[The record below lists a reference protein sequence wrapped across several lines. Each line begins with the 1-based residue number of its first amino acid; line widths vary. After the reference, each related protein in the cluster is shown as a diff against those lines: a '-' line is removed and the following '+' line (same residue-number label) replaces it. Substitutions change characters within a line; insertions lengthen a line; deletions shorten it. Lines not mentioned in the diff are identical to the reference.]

1 MVIIFTNLIIIVTL
15 VRVFHISEYNY
26 WTVFLYSFHGLNIR
40 KMFRFFFLNKLWW
53 LMKSSYFTA
62 TRNASDWEVSKKEPA
77 LFIRYLSKE
86 GYPLFERTNIQL
98 AHSREPNVWSN
109 AAIKKNHQELISKK
123 GVIFQQENSK
133 MHISFGEQKQNH
145 SNIVAKFVSFFFFF
159 DVFTRNCTYGLSF

>member
-1 MVIIFTNLIIIVTL
+1 
-15 VRVFHISEYNY
+15 
-26 WTVFLYSFHGLNIR
+26 
-40 KMFRFFFLNKLWW
+40 
-53 LMKSSYFTA
+53 MKSSYFTA

-86 GYPLFERTNIQL
+86 GYALFERTNIQL

-159 DVFTRNCTYGLSF
+159 FMYSPETALTVCHFKRILLTKNNYILRTAKTILKTVLGWQW